1 MVNKKRQL
9 QYSSSQHFLPFL
21 EIMKTLP
28 VSLVLAGI
36 SSSLVLT
43 RGVNPVPLAVL
54 IGNLPQNNDN
64 SATLISPNNIKALA
78 FTLPAG
84 NNYSLDNAILRLN
97 NYETGDI
104 PLVQI
109 RNDVGQRSG
118 QYRPCQFQQ
127 SHPSRIGTL

>member
-43 RGVNPVPLAVL
+43 RGVNPVSR
-54 IGNLPQNNDN
+54 GGSDRE
-64 SATLISPNNIKALA
+64 SPTK
-78 FTLPAG
+78 
-84 NNYSLDNAILRLN
+84 
-97 NYETGDI
+97 
-104 PLVQI
+104 
-109 RNDVGQRSG
+109 
-118 QYRPCQFQQ
+118 
-127 SHPSRIGTL
+127 